1 MGVICY
7 HASLK
12 EQEYALSSSFAL
24 VVIITLTG
32 CIAGIISGYYGGI
45 IDSIIMRLSDIF
57 LAFPGLVFAIAV
69 ASGMSA

>member
-1 MGVICY
+1 M
-7 HASLK
+7 
-12 EQEYALSSSFAL
+12 
-24 VVIITLTG
+24 IIMLTG

-69 ASGMSA
+69 ASVMSGGLVSAVIALALIRGPSMQE